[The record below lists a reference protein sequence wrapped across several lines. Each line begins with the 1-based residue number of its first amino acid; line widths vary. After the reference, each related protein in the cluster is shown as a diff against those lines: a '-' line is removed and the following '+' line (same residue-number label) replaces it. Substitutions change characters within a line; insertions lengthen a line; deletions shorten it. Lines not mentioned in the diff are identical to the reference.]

1 MKLQQQFPRKSNK
14 VGMFLFI
21 KKERKTNNTAHAYVL
36 STQEDREFQASLAK
50 KEGESGERQE
60 DERKQKR

>member
-1 MKLQQQFPRKSNK
+1 
-14 VGMFLFI
+14 MFLFI